1 MPCSNHQEE
10 SWPQVTGADAF
21 VGGVAGAWVAG
32 GGKVA
37 CAGVE
42 VDLVAYAFGDH
53 EDASSFLDHPK
64 WWSLWNDCVC
74 IMLTCYIQQRA
85 NDQFKHA
92 IVVSHT
98 NCTLNREHWLTI
110 YTNMEAQSYTVY
122 TKCVT

>member
-10 SWPQVTGADAF
+10 PWPQVTGADAF
-21 VGGVAGAWVAG
+21 VDGVAGVAGAWVAG
-32 GGKVA
+32 EGKVA

-74 IMLTCYIQQRA
+74 IMLSQTS
-85 NDQFKHA
+85 NDQFKHVIA
-92 IVVSHT
+92 VSH
-98 NCTLNREHWLTI
+98 I
-110 YTNMEAQSYTVY
+110 F
-122 TKCVT
+122 